1 MEMGY
6 IHCAARE
13 RDRMVPF
20 GNTAEKGV
28 GKLSDKGAGTSP
40 KRQTDGSA
48 VYQLLRRADEP
59 SGFLETDQVLWEEGG
74 DRIRDHTAYAAPFVC
89 GTSDQQWSRFKV
101 GAGDVRTF

>member
-1 MEMGY
+1 M
-6 IHCAARE
+6 
-13 RDRMVPF
+13 
-20 GNTAEKGV
+20 
-28 GKLSDKGAGTSP
+28 
-40 KRQTDGSA
+40 A
-48 VYQLLRRADEP
+48 VYELYRWCNEP

>member
-1 MEMGY
+1 MLS
-6 IHCAARE
+6 
-13 RDRMVPF
+13 
-20 GNTAEKGV
+20 KG
-28 GKLSDKGAGTSP
+28 GTDKIYAGWKRSSDQPGGLSV
-40 KRQTDGSA
+40 A
-48 VYQLLRRADEP
+48 VYELYRWCNEP

>member
-1 MEMGY
+1 MIYAGWK
-6 IHCAARE
+6 RSS
-13 RDRMVPF
+13 
-20 GNTAEKGV
+20 GG
-28 GKLSDKGAGTSP
+28 LSV
-40 KRQTDGSA
+40 A
-48 VYQLLRRADEP
+48 VYELYRWCNEP